1 MVSRGEGKRRAR
13 TVQGSTQH
21 AGQCPYARAAVHCV
35 GQQCTVWGSSA
46 LCGAA
51 VHCVGG
57 MVCGGMVCEAVP
69 IVFAAVVIARTRV
82 PTRRALNATG

>member
-1 MVSRGEGKRRAR
+1 ML
-13 TVQGSTQH
+13 
-21 AGQCPYARAAVHCV
+21 

-51 VHCVGG
+51 VHCVGGMVCGG